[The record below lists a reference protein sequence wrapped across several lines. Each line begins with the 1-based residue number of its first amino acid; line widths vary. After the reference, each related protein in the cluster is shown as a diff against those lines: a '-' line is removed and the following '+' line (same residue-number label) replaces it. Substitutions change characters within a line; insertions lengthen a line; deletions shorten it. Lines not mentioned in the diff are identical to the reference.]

1 MSTDKMSYIEL
12 LLKEKKIDLDTY
24 ILEDKGHIDLTIK
37 VLIEFIYSLPKD
49 IILKIE
55 DTFKLIDFKNGD
67 IMHFINYLAT
77 GMVKL

>member
-1 MSTDKMSYIEL
+1 MSTNKMSYIEI

-24 ILEDKGHIDLTIK
+24 LLEDEGYINLTIK
-37 VLIEFIYSLPKD
+37 ILIEFIYSLPKD

-55 DTFKLIDFKNGD
+55 DTFRLIDYKNSD

-77 GMVKL
+77 GIVKL